1 MRKSSTGARKLEVRY
16 LYKDYAPQCISI
28 DDMAAE
34 TRRKTWIEI
43 INRLMKLI
51 GYTLQEAMNFLE
63 ISTEERPLIHEKL
76 RDCAN
81 EIGDE
86 NAKRKMIF
94 SIIYY

>member
-1 MRKSSTGARKLEVRY
+1 MKS
-16 LYKDYAPQCISI
+16 
-28 DDMAAE
+28 
-34 TRRKTWIEI
+34 
-43 INRLMKLI
+43 I